1 MAQEYRYP
9 LTRVCLRGGALT
21 LPRTMLGLFPDE
33 GDVVAVDT
41 ERDTEY
47 TLEVRGPRSVTGLS
61 ALFRAH
67 RLDVNDELIIRRL
80 DDGRYAITPVVR
92 PRASERGGSEALE
105 VVLDELHEAGVPATE
120 AEIRALFPDLPAEAE
135 LDAALHAD
143 GRFVQRDGRWQPASR
158 AAARSTT
165 AADLAADSPRG
176 AEHPGSDGYD
186 AGARGPGASDAGSHD
201 TDAPQLAPVGVPA
214 QRPNAASQAGG
225 SAQAG
230 AGSDRASSDHTSSDH
245 ALADGRTAGDA
256 RSTVAGVGR
265 EADAGGVAGQGN
277 PSAHA
282 QFGAATS
289 GAGGNV
295 APNAVRD
302 GVQAGLWG
310 GTSDDV
316 GARGPSVVERR
327 MPPPAARAS
336 RIGADDDEDD
346 AAFAA
351 SELVSRLRGLV
362 TPIGFRVEPLG
373 RGVVHLHAEMGRRGY
388 GVLAQVLPSGE
399 RLDWAALLA
408 RRRASTMRYLAVFGD
423 HRDLVR
429 LTSPAELARATLWS
443 WEGMDR
449 LRAMLRTVAVSPV
462 DLESHFERDGLFEQG
477 LARFE
482 HAVAERV
489 AERGAVSE
497 VLTRLASMRA
507 PTVFLLEEL
516 ASDAV
521 MSREQT
527 LRILERLAEAPF
539 HLVARV
545 DQGEFLLRQRV
556 SEALQGLSDYALS
569 LRSRLPSRQ
578 RERLTG
584 LGEPDLLTDADAP
597 AASAGT
603 GASTGA
609 GTGAGMASGTA
620 AGTTAGTET
629 GTAAGTV
636 ADETHEAARVDTRA
650 SGPEREG

>member
-1 MAQEYRYP
+1 MAHEYRYP

-47 TLEVRGPRSVTGLS
+47 VLEVRGPRSVTGLS
-61 ALFRAH
+61 ELFRAH
-67 RLDVNDELIIRRL
+67 RLDVNDELLIRRL

-92 PRASERGGSEALE
+92 PRAAERGGSEALE

-120 AEIRALFPDLPAEAE
+120 AEIRALFPDLPEDVE
-135 LDAALHAD
+135 LEKALRAD

-158 AAARSTT
+158 AVAHAGPEGTQHHETFPEARHEDEDAPELARVGSEAHVRRAAGE
-165 AADLAADSPRG
+165 AGADVD
-176 AEHPGSDGYD
+176 HD
-186 AGARGPGASDAGSHD
+186 AGMAHVRGDARPAAAGAA
-201 TDAPQLAPVGVPA
+201 
-214 QRPNAASQAGG
+214 AGG
-225 SAQAG
+225 SGGPQGEARAG
-230 AGSDRASSDHTSSDH
+230 VAAGSDDHDVRAMYGAAAGAASGSLGASS
-245 ALADGRTAGDA
+245 AE
-256 RSTVAGVGR
+256 V
-265 EADAGGVAGQGN
+265 
-277 PSAHA
+277 
-282 QFGAATS
+282 
-289 GAGGNV
+289 
-295 APNAVRD
+295 VRD
-302 GVQAGLWG
+302 GVQAGLWS
-310 GTSDDV
+310 GTPEDGTADA
-316 GARGPSVVERR
+316 ARTRGSSVVERR
-327 MPPPAARAS
+327 IPPTAGRAS

-346 AAFAA
+346 AAYAA
-351 SELVSRLRGLV
+351 SELVSRLRAVV
-362 TPIGFRVEPLG
+362 TPVGFRVEPLG
-373 RGVVHLHAEMGRRGY
+373 RGVLHLHADMGRRGY

-429 LTSPAELARATLWS
+429 LTNPAELARATLWS
-443 WEGMDR
+443 WEGLER
-449 LRAMLRTVAVSPV
+449 LREMRRTVAVSPV

-477 LARFE
+477 LTRFE
-482 HAVAERV
+482 QTVAERV

-497 VLTRLASMRA
+497 VFTRLAGMRA

-516 ASDAV
+516 ASDAA

-556 SEALQGLSDYALS
+556 SDALQSLSEYALS

-584 LGEPDLLTDADAP
+584 LGEPDLLTDADAVAVVGMTSAEGEAAESIDP
-597 AASAGT
+597 AVARLDDGNAGD
-603 GASTGA
+603 
-609 GTGAGMASGTA
+609 
-620 AGTTAGTET
+620 
-629 GTAAGTV
+629 
-636 ADETHEAARVDTRA
+636 ADEAARK
-650 SGPEREG
+650 REG

>member
-1 MAQEYRYP
+1 MAHEYRYP

-47 TLEVRGPRSVTGLS
+47 VLEVRGPRSVTGLS
-61 ALFRAH
+61 ELFRAH
-67 RLDVNDELIIRRL
+67 RLDVNDELLIRRL

-92 PRASERGGSEALE
+92 PRAAERGGSEALE

-120 AEIRALFPDLPAEAE
+120 AEIRALFPDLPEDVE
-135 LDAALHAD
+135 LEKALRAD

-158 AAARSTT
+158 AVAHAGPEGTQHHETFPEARHEDEDAPELARVGSEAHVRRAAGE
-165 AADLAADSPRG
+165 AGADVD
-176 AEHPGSDGYD
+176 HD
-186 AGARGPGASDAGSHD
+186 AGMAHVRGDARPAAAGAA
-201 TDAPQLAPVGVPA
+201 
-214 QRPNAASQAGG
+214 AGG
-225 SAQAG
+225 TGGPQGEARAG
-230 AGSDRASSDHTSSDH
+230 VAAGSDDHDVRAMYGAAAGAASGSLGASS
-245 ALADGRTAGDA
+245 AE
-256 RSTVAGVGR
+256 V
-265 EADAGGVAGQGN
+265 
-277 PSAHA
+277 
-282 QFGAATS
+282 
-289 GAGGNV
+289 
-295 APNAVRD
+295 VRD
-302 GVQAGLWG
+302 GVQAGLWS
-310 GTSDDV
+310 GTPEDGTADA
-316 GARGPSVVERR
+316 ARTRGSSVVERR
-327 MPPPAARAS
+327 IPPTAGRAS

-346 AAFAA
+346 AAYAA
-351 SELVSRLRGLV
+351 SELVSRLRAVV
-362 TPIGFRVEPLG
+362 TPVGFRVEPLG
-373 RGVVHLHAEMGRRGY
+373 RGVLHLHADMGRRGY

-429 LTSPAELARATLWS
+429 LTNPAELARATLWS
-443 WEGMDR
+443 WEGLER
-449 LRAMLRTVAVSPV
+449 LREMCRTVAVSPV

-477 LARFE
+477 LTRFE
-482 HAVAERV
+482 QTVAERV

-497 VLTRLASMRA
+497 VFTRLAGMRA

-516 ASDAV
+516 ASDAA

-556 SEALQGLSDYALS
+556 SDALQSLSEYALS

-584 LGEPDLLTDADAP
+584 LGEPDLLTDADAVAVVGMTSAEGEAAESIDP
-597 AASAGT
+597 AVARLDDGNAGD
-603 GASTGA
+603 
-609 GTGAGMASGTA
+609 
-620 AGTTAGTET
+620 
-629 GTAAGTV
+629 
-636 ADETHEAARVDTRA
+636 ADEAARK
-650 SGPEREG
+650 REG

>member
-1 MAQEYRYP
+1 MAHEYRYP

-33 GDVVAVDT
+33 GEVVAVDT

-47 TLEVRGPRSVTGLS
+47 VLEVRGPRSVTGLS
-61 ALFRAH
+61 ELFRAH

-92 PRASERGGSEALE
+92 PRAAERGGSEALE

-120 AEIRALFPDLPAEAE
+120 AEIRALFPDMPEDVELEPA
-135 LDAALHAD
+135 LRAD

-158 AAARSTT
+158 AAAQT
-165 AADLAADSPRG
+165 G
-176 AEHPGSDGYD
+176 AEVTQQVEPSLEARLEEGD
-186 AGARGPGASDAGSHD
+186 AAEMAHVGAEAQSRPGASEADGNAARDAGS
-201 TDAPQLAPVGVPA
+201 VPA
-214 QRPNAASQAGG
+214 GNDARAGSGGAAPAGVTGGQFGEVADGTVSGQGDRAVQAMYGAAAGASSG
-225 SAQAG
+225 SAG
-230 AGSDRASSDHTSSDH
+230 ATG
-245 ALADGRTAGDA
+245 AD
-256 RSTVAGVGR
+256 VI
-265 EADAGGVAGQGN
+265 
-277 PSAHA
+277 
-282 QFGAATS
+282 
-289 GAGGNV
+289 
-295 APNAVRD
+295 RD
-302 GVQAGLWG
+302 GVQAGLWSKTPDG
-310 GTSDDV
+310 GTADDAAR
-316 GARGPSVVERR
+316 ARGSSVVERR
-327 MPPPAARAS
+327 IPPTAGRAS
-336 RIGADDDEDD
+336 RIGADDDEDE

-351 SELVSRLRGLV
+351 SELVSRLRAVV

-373 RGVVHLHAEMGRRGY
+373 RGVLHLHADMGRRGY

-429 LTSPAELARATLWS
+429 LTNPAELARATLWS
-443 WEGMDR
+443 WEGLER
-449 LRAMLRTVAVSPV
+449 LREMRRTVAVSPV
-462 DLESHFERDGLFEQG
+462 DLESHFERDGLFDHG

-482 HAVAERV
+482 QAVAERV

-497 VLTRLASMRA
+497 VFTRLAGMRA

-516 ASDAV
+516 ASDAA

-527 LRILERLAEAPF
+527 LRILERLADAPF

-556 SEALQGLSDYALS
+556 SDALQGLSDYALS

-584 LGEPDLLTDADAP
+584 LGEPDLLTDADAV
-597 AASAGT
+597 AVAGAT
-603 GASTGA
+603 RDA
-609 GTGAGMASGTA
+609 GEEVHA
-620 AGTTAGTET
+620 
-629 GTAAGTV
+629 
-636 ADETHEAARVDTRA
+636 EAADPG
-650 SGPEREG
+650 SGRPGGENGGDVG